1 MWQWGPTHRETII
14 QELKA
19 GNQLQFINVLL
30 VDTKF
35 NLEEL
40 LVSQERFFEIRRV
53 EEATPG
59 WNEMAVRRRRQF
71 TNESNEYRICHDKY
85 FDTLNLA
92 YEFAKLV
99 YDLTSAVPEPFLQPY
114 LVNGLVATINKSL
127 GTLRRFVVKDCV
139 SPSSSPIRLWYT
151 LILIYLNLES
161 DVFAQALADDERS
174 FSLKLFEDV
183 ASTIEPIS
191 DFTPQQVR

>member
-1 MWQWGPTHRETII
+1 M
-14 QELKA
+14 L
-19 GNQLQFINVLL
+19 
-30 VDTKF
+30 
-35 NLEEL
+35 
-40 LVSQERFFEIRRV
+40 QERFFEIRRV

-71 TNESNEYRICHDKY
+71 TNESNEYRICHDEY
-85 FDTLNLA
+85 FDSLKMA
-92 YEFAKLV
+92 HEFAKLV
-99 YDLTSAVPEPFLQPY
+99 YDLSSAVPEPFLQPY

-127 GTLRRFVVKDCV
+127 GTLRRFVVDYF
-139 SPSSSPIRLWYT
+139 SSPIRIWRT
-151 LILIYLNLES
+151 LICIYLNLDS
-161 DVFAQALADDERS
+161 GVLTQALADDERS